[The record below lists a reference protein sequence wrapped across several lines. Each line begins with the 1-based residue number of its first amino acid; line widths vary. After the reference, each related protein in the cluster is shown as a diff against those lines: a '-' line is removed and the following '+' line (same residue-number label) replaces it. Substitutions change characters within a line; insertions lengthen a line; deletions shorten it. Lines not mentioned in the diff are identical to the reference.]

1 MFYFKLFVKSPLEAY
16 PRQSQ
21 FNFQHLSVSIYI
33 VGRRRLPP
41 QARPWILPRVIAF
54 LSLFLPLPSI
64 LWQSQSQIPAI
75 IYLQLNRCVTLSE
88 G

>member
-54 LSLFLPLPSI
+54 LKPKPNSSH
-64 LWQSQSQIPAI
+64 
-75 IYLQLNRCVTLSE
+75 NLSSVSANQKATI
-88 G
+88 